1 MPHPSKASPDAS
13 ALDQQVLDLRSTGK
27 SFATIAKSLNLPAAR
42 DANAAFLRVVRAAPT
57 KERSRLC
64 DEELARLKLLEDRI
78 RKSDIA
84 PFDRDKQLDVVAHLR
99 KQLLAP

>member
-1 MPHPSKASPDAS
+1 MPHPSKDTSDAS
-13 ALDQQVLDLRSTGK
+13 ALDQQVLDLRTKGK
-27 SFATIAKSLNLPAAR
+27 SFATIAKSLKLPAAR

-64 DEELARLKLLEDRI
+64 DEELGRLKLLEERI
-78 RKSDIA
+78 RTADLA
-84 PFDRDKQLDVVAHLR
+84 PFDRDKQLDVVAFLR